1 MDLAFVKA
9 MQVLLCFIGIKLP
22 VSFSVL
28 SRGYFFM
35 PPENRAEI
43 ASIGKAH
50 LPAYLRHGDIR
61 KFKQT
66 LCLA

>member
-1 MDLAFVKA
+1 
-9 MQVLLCFIGIKLP
+9 
-22 VSFSVL
+22 
-28 SRGYFFM
+28 M

-43 ASIGKAH
+43 ARIGKAN
-50 LPAYLRHGDIR
+50 LSAYLRHRDIR

>member
-1 MDLAFVKA
+1 MAFTNARA

-35 PPENRAEI
+35 TPENRAEI

>member
-50 LPAYLRHGDIR
+50 LPAYPKI
-61 KFKQT
+61 
-66 LCLA
+66 

>member
-1 MDLAFVKA
+1 MAFTNARA
-9 MQVLLCFIGIKLP
+9 MQVLLCFIGIKFP